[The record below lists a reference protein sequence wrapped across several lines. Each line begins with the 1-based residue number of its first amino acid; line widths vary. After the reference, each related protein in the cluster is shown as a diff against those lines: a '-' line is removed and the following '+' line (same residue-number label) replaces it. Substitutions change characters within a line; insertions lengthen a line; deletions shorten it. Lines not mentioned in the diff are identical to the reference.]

1 MLIIIEV
8 VNKQILKIMKNL
20 SYSLVVILGLVL
32 TSCGGSSESVPATD
46 STAVVTDSTAVVT
59 DSTQCDTTKACCADS
74 VKVDSAAH

>member
-1 MLIIIEV
+1 MKKLFLMFAV
-8 VNKQILKIMKNL
+8 V
-20 SYSLVVILGLVL
+20 SFLV
-32 TSCGGSSESVPATD
+32 SCGTSSEEGTATD